1 MLIGNKSFPY
11 PLLVEREGEKDF
23 KTSSFSLKYN
33 LLEQKNIAENAEV
46 CIKDIH
52 FHLDN
57 KELFSL
63 YEKGFVNAVCEIEC
77 SKTVYRKVFEITTE
91 PSSESIPAEKLSGDV
106 TISAYLYAT
115 KDILDYYSEDFHSD
129 YEGYSFN
136 IKENNVL
143 AADTGGRFKVNFFE
157 DKDNKLSSIFSII
170 KKVDTDNI
178 IRYES
183 GDKKIIIHANPDTY
197 DAYAVLKSD
206 KRHNNF
212 VFSTLAI
219 PALAFCLQDIK
230 NRLEDDTD
238 LKELCSEKSWVKSV
252 LNRYKLL
259 FEKEL
264 DKDEFLSINSYE
276 LAQMVMGEA
285 VSKSVIEYS
294 KMMYDYDIEETQE
307 DYDYYD

>member
-11 PLLVEREGEKDF
+11 PLLMEREGEKDF

-33 LLEQKNIAENAEV
+33 LLEQNDIVEKTEV

-52 FHLDN
+52 FYLDN

-77 SKTVYRKVFEITTE
+77 SKTVYKEVFEITTQ
-91 PSSESIPAEKLSGDV
+91 PITKCIQTEKLSGDV

-157 DKDNKLSSIFSII
+157 GKDNKLSSIFSII
-170 KKVDTDNI
+170 KKIDTDNI
-178 IRYES
+178 VR
-183 GDKKIIIHANPDTY
+183 
-197 DAYAVLKSD
+197 
-206 KRHNNF
+206 
-212 VFSTLAI
+212 
-219 PALAFCLQDIK
+219 
-230 NRLEDDTD
+230 
-238 LKELCSEKSWVKSV
+238 
-252 LNRYKLL
+252 
-259 FEKEL
+259 
-264 DKDEFLSINSYE
+264 
-276 LAQMVMGEA
+276 
-285 VSKSVIEYS
+285 
-294 KMMYDYDIEETQE
+294 
-307 DYDYYD
+307 

>member
-11 PLLVEREGEKDF
+11 PLLMEREGEKDF

-33 LLEQKNIAENAEV
+33 LLEQNDIVEKTEV

-52 FHLDN
+52 FYLDN

-63 YEKGFVNAVCEIEC
+63 YEKGLVNAVCEIEC
-77 SKTVYRKVFEITTE
+77 SKTVYKEVFEITTQ
-91 PSSESIPAEKLSGDV
+91 PITKCIQTEKLSGDV

-157 DKDNKLSSIFSII
+157 GKDNKLSSIFSII
-170 KKVDTDNI
+170 KKIDTDNI
-178 IRYES
+178 VRYES
-183 GDKKIIIHANPDTY
+183 GERKIIIHANPDTY

-212 VFSTLAI
+212 VFSTLVI
-219 PALAFCLQDIK
+219 PTLAFCLQDIK
-230 NRLEDDTD
+230 DRLEDDKD
-238 LKELCSEKSWVKSV
+238 LEELCSEKLWVKSI

-294 KMMYDYDIEETQE
+294 KMMYDIEETQE
-307 DYDYYD
+307 DYEYD

>member
-11 PLLVEREGEKDF
+11 PLLMEREGEKDF

-33 LLEQKNIAENAEV
+33 LLEQNDIVEKTEV

-52 FHLDN
+52 FYLDN

-63 YEKGFVNAVCEIEC
+63 YEKGLVNAVCEIEC
-77 SKTVYRKVFEITTE
+77 SKTVYKEVFEITTQ
-91 PSSESIPAEKLSGDV
+91 PITKCIQTEKLSGDV

-157 DKDNKLSSIFSII
+157 GKDNKLSSIFSII
-170 KKVDTDNI
+170 KKIDTDNI
-178 IRYES
+178 VRYES
-183 GDKKIIIHANPDTY
+183 GERKIIIHANPDTY

-212 VFSTLAI
+212 VFSTLVI
-219 PALAFCLQDIK
+219 PTLAFCLKDIK
-230 NRLEDDTD
+230 DRLEDDKD
-238 LKELCSEKSWVKSV
+238 LEELCSEKLWVKSI

-294 KMMYDYDIEETQE
+294 KMMYDIEETQE
-307 DYDYYD
+307 DYEYD

>member
-11 PLLVEREGEKDF
+11 PLLMEREGEKDF

-33 LLEQKNIAENAEV
+33 LLEQNDIVEKTEV

-52 FHLDN
+52 FYLDN

-63 YEKGFVNAVCEIEC
+63 YEKGLVNAVCEIEC
-77 SKTVYRKVFEITTE
+77 SKTVYKEVFEITTQ
-91 PSSESIPAEKLSGDV
+91 PITKCIQTEKLSGDV

-157 DKDNKLSSIFSII
+157 GKDNKLSSIFSII
-170 KKVDTDNI
+170 KKIDTDNI
-178 IRYES
+178 VRYES
-183 GDKKIIIHANPDTY
+183 GERKIIIHANPDTY

-212 VFSTLAI
+212 VFSTLAV

-230 NRLEDDTD
+230 DRLEDDKD
-238 LKELCSEKSWVKSV
+238 LEELCSEKLWVKSI

-294 KMMYDYDIEETQE
+294 KMMYDIEETQE
-307 DYDYYD
+307 DYEYD

>member
-1 MLIGNKSFPY
+1 MLIGNKNFPY
-11 PLLVEREGEKDF
+11 PLLMEREGEKDF

-33 LLEQKNIAENAEV
+33 LLEQTNIAEDTEV

-52 FHLDN
+52 FYLDN

-63 YEKGFVNAVCEIEC
+63 YEKGVVNAVCEIEC
-77 SKTVYRKVFEITTE
+77 SKTVYREFFEITTK
-91 PSSESIPAEKLSGDV
+91 PSTKCIPTEKLSGDV

-170 KKVDTDNI
+170 KKMDTDNI
-178 IRYES
+178 VRYES
-183 GDKKIIIHANPDTY
+183 GDKKIIIHANADTY

-212 VFSTLAI
+212 VFSTLVI

-230 NRLEDDTD
+230 DRLEDDKD
-238 LKELCSEKSWVKSV
+238 LKELCSEKLWIKSV

-294 KMMYDYDIEETQE
+294 KMMYDIEEAQE
-307 DYDYYD
+307 DYEYD

>member
-11 PLLVEREGEKDF
+11 PLLMEREGEKDF

-33 LLEQKNIAENAEV
+33 LLEQNDIVEKTEV

-52 FHLDN
+52 FYLDN

-77 SKTVYRKVFEITTE
+77 SKTVYKEVFEITTQ
-91 PSSESIPAEKLSGDV
+91 PITKCIQTEKLSGDV

-157 DKDNKLSSIFSII
+157 GKDNKLSSIFSII
-170 KKVDTDNI
+170 KKIDTDNI
-178 IRYES
+178 VRYE
-183 GDKKIIIHANPDTY
+183 GGERKIIIHANSDTY

-230 NRLEDDTD
+230 DRLEDDKD
-238 LKELCSEKSWVKSV
+238 LEELCSEKLWVKSV

-294 KMMYDYDIEETQE
+294 KMMYDIEETQE
-307 DYDYYD
+307 DYEYD

>member
-11 PLLVEREGEKDF
+11 PLLMEREGEKDF

-33 LLEQKNIAENAEV
+33 LLEQNDIVEKTEV

-52 FHLDN
+52 FYLDN

-77 SKTVYRKVFEITTE
+77 SKTVYKEVFEITTQ
-91 PSSESIPAEKLSGDV
+91 PITKCIQTEKLSGDV
-106 TISAYLYAT
+106 TISAYLYAI

-157 DKDNKLSSIFSII
+157 GKDNKLSSIFSII
-170 KKVDTDNI
+170 KKIDTDNI
-178 IRYES
+178 VRYES
-183 GDKKIIIHANPDTY
+183 GERKIIIHANSDTY

-230 NRLEDDTD
+230 DRLEDDKD
-238 LKELCSEKSWVKSV
+238 LEELCSEKLWVKSV

-294 KMMYDYDIEETQE
+294 KMMCDIEETQE
-307 DYDYYD
+307 DYEYD